1 MGFKKELQF
10 WIKQYINK
18 LKLENKSKNT
28 IDSYNRTY
36 NSFLDFLDYYKEEYN
51 KELSFLN
58 LKEQDI
64 YAFLQYKEDFMQ
76 KQGEIAV
83 ATKKAL
89 ITHLKRLFKYIE
101 KNADELYDFDKVFED
116 INFKLNPRKPKG
128 LNKDEQERLL
138 QYLSNQIELKTDF
151 ISYRNS
157 LIVKLMLLAGLRVS
171 EVLNIVLNDFVFVK
185 NGKEYYKITIKGKGN
200 KIRQAYINKDEIEEE
215 LEFLNSYFNG
225 NNNYIAVTSKNK
237 RMDRI
242 QIFKMLN
249 SIYKK
254 VGIKKSGVHILRH
267 TFAKNLVE
275 KNISLSVIQ
284 KLLGHSN
291 INTTSI
297 YTNPDE
303 DMVLNSLNY

>member
-254 VGIKKSGVHILRH
+254 AGIKKSGVHILRH